1 MLNVVSPVGHPTI
14 APALTREDRITYV
27 VREIEQ
33 IKELLEDYDDVKL
46 IYEALIDYTLFLCQF
61 LGRKPDGSEKSE
73 LVEWLEKLKKLDP
86 MRSGR
91 WADLERD
98 YELVGERPQVI
109 TMAKG

>member
-1 MLNVVSPVGHPTI
+1 MLNLVSPVGHPTI

-27 VREIEQ
+27 VREMTQ
-33 IKELLEDYDDVKL
+33 IKELLDDYDDVQL
-46 IYEALIDYTLFLCQF
+46 IYESLIDYTLFLCQF
-61 LGRKPDGSEKSE
+61 LGRKPDGTERAE

-98 YELVGERPQVI
+98 CGLLEERPQTIV
-109 TMAKG
+109 MAK